1 MKAYLHS
8 KRGRNTPHDFDDG
21 YGIDCIIMISLFPCN
36 VCNRLTLE
44 NIGYVGTSSYQMIGN
59 ILDGKLAGTIYS
71 YPQQIICLTNVA
83 SSWPYVA

>member
-44 NIGYVGTSSYQMIGN
+44 NIGYVGTSIYQMIGRN
-59 ILDGKLAGTIYS
+59 IRWKACWDYTLIPKTCNLFVD
-71 YPQQIICLTNVA
+71 
-83 SSWPYVA
+83 